1 MEIRF
6 PIYVHSEIGNNEE
19 LENRFRAVIN
29 RLLEVYRYATED
41 FYVDLIPKRELH
53 PYKVRTIREDGT
65 VESERSVVNPGGGDV
80 RLGPGTTVSVSDE
93 AQQILQEDT
102 QISTIP
108 QVLYL
113 NAKRENF
120 FENY

>member
-1 MEIRF
+1 M
-6 PIYVHSEIGNNEE
+6 
-19 LENRFRAVIN
+19 
-29 RLLEVYRYATED
+29 
-41 FYVDLIPKRELH
+41 
-53 PYKVRTIREDGT
+53 RTIREDGT
-65 VESERSVVNPGGGDV
+65 VESEHSVVNPGGDDV
-80 RLGPGTTVSVSDE
+80 RLGPATIVSVSDE

-120 FENY
+120 IEKYRMAVVDAETAFEALVNQQCKPLYIA